1 MPGDGPRTCPSFDD
15 HGRGWAGSSTDDRL
29 DAVPLEHA
37 QRVAA
42 DEVDQL
48 VSELEPTLDAYQRR
62 LLHQVRLAAESLG
75 AIRVASIVR
84 GGR

>member
-1 MPGDGPRTCPSFDD
+1 MLADGLRACTSIDD
-15 HGRGWAGSSTDDRL
+15 HGSDLVGSAFGRL
-29 DAVPLEHA
+29 DAVPLDHA
-37 QRVAA
+37 QRVASE
-42 DEVDQL
+42 EVDLL

-75 AIRVASIVR
+75 AIRVASLVR

>member
-1 MPGDGPRTCPSFDD
+1 MLADGLRLGTSVDEHTRERDD
-15 HGRGWAGSSTDDRL
+15 SSPHAL
-29 DAVPLEHA
+29 DAVPLDHA

-48 VSELEPTLDAYQRR
+48 VGELEPTLDAYQRR

-75 AIRVASIVR
+75 AIRVAAMVR